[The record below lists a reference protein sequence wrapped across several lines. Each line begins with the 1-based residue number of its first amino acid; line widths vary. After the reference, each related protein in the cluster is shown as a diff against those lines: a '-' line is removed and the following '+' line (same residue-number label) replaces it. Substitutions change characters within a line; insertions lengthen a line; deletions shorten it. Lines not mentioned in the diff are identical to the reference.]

1 MRMTP
6 FYAHVGLPVTG
17 LVGLSADAWQRARA
31 FVPGAP
37 SMINIPTDKST
48 YVSAP
53 ERCP

>member
-1 MRMTP
+1 VRMTS

-17 LVGLSADAWQRARA
+17 LVGLSAGAWQRVRA
-31 FVPGAP
+31 FAPGAP
-37 SMINIPTDKST
+37 SMIDIPTDKST